1 MESQTMKESQIVM
14 LEHIITVQKDIKDIK
29 DQFKELNG
37 SVRDTIIKLAKA
49 ETIAQQ
55 AQKRADEA
63 HLQSI
68 ENPRENRRYIDKLFI
83 TALGSMLTAVAA
95 IIAAIIGIIVR

>member
-1 MESQTMKESQIVM
+1 MGNPTMKENQMLM

-49 ETIAQQ
+49 EAIANQ

-68 ENPRENRRYIDKLFI
+68 VNPRENRRYIDKLFI

-95 IIAAIIGIIVR
+95 IIAAVIGIVVR